1 HARKFTAAVQH
12 VSDRPAWLRV
22 ERNAGH
28 GGADL
33 VQQTIAR
40 EADAL
45 AFLLAELQP

>member
-1 HARKFTAAVQH
+1 MTAVRVAPGRDVL
-12 VSDRPAWLRV
+12 LRI
-22 ERNAGH
+22 EAHSGH